1 MQKLRK
7 SSLYAEARKTNLN
20 TIKNIE
26 PSSTIEEAVQF
37 RDM

>member
-7 SSLYAEARKTNLN
+7 SSLYDEAGKTNHN

-26 PSSTIEEAVQF
+26 PSSTIEEAVQVK
-37 RDM
+37 DM

>member
-7 SSLYAEARKTNLN
+7 SSLYDEAGKTNHN
-20 TIKNIE
+20 AIKNIE

-37 RDM
+37 KDM